1 MNQKAVGASFI
12 VFAAT
17 LGFVIDTP
25 PPFLCDVVAYVHE
38 RRGHGAVTSQAR
50 LVLGVGLGRER
61 ERERALLG
69 NSVHDGGVGESADT
83 SSASV
88 TVVNREPPRL
98 HLSSQ
103 KAPA

>member
-1 MNQKAVGASFI
+1 MNQKAFGASFI

-61 ERERALLG
+61 ERER
-69 NSVHDGGVGESADT
+69 ESFIMKQ
-83 SSASV
+83 
-88 TVVNREPPRL
+88 RP
-98 HLSSQ
+98 
-103 KAPA
+103 